1 MVLKLGKLQ
10 KVYQKYLESFEMWCW
25 RMMDRISWTNHV
37 KITNYLHIIKK
48 QKKILHTIKRWMAN
62 WIDHILGRN
71 CLRKHVTK
79 GKIGQT

>member
-48 QKKILHTIKRWMAN
+48 QKKILHTIKR
-62 WIDHILGRN
+62 
-71 CLRKHVTK
+71 
-79 GKIGQT
+79 